1 MRYVWES
8 RLMLAADML
17 RRGDKGR
24 VQISDIAYRC
34 GFSTPAHFS
43 RAFKHR
49 YGVSPREA
57 LAASGCEAALWPG
70 AAGTPVD
77 RRR

>member
-1 MRYVWES
+1 
-8 RLMLAADML
+8 
-17 RRGDKGR
+17 

-43 RAFKHR
+43 RAFRKR

-57 LAASGCEAALWPG
+57 LAGGCEAAIWFGASGTHVERGESG
-70 AAGTPVD
+70 AASSGGTVSALLA
-77 RRR
+77 RTVE